1 MKPATKRLAWVGGA
15 ALLVAAAAIALA
27 AGHAHDW
34 ADQLEDALEQRGLLQ
49 GLAIFCAATVVGT
62 LLMAPAWVFAIAAG
76 AAFGFGWGLLAAV
89 AAQAAAAQ
97 CALLLTRHALRDR
110 VGRAAQ
116 RNKSF
121 KAIDRAVRKE
131 PWKVVALLRLA
142 PVLPS
147 GLKSYFLGLT
157 CVTPLDYAS
166 ASVLATLPTTALKV
180 YVGAAGRDVLAGGG
194 PLHWAALAAAVIAM
208 LGVGLFVGRFAK
220 SRLGF

>member
-1 MKPATKRLAWVGGA
+1 MRQASKLFYESSAWSDTWWLGAQTLKNPAVLISSSDSGA
-15 ALLVAAAAIALA
+15 
-27 AGHAHDW
+27 HAQMMCSSGD
-34 ADQLEDALEQRGLLQ
+34 
-49 GLAIFCAATVVGT
+49 TT
-62 LLMAPAWVFAIAAG
+62 
-76 AAFGFGWGLLAAV
+76 
-89 AAQAAAAQ
+89 
-97 CALLLTRHALRDR
+97 LLLTRHALRDR

>member
-1 MKPATKRLAWVGGA
+1 MKAATKRLAWVGGA
-15 ALLVAAAAIALA
+15 MLLVAAAAIALA

-34 ADQLEDALEQRGLLQ
+34 ADQLEDALEQRSLFQ
-49 GLAIFCAATVVGT
+49 GVLIFGTATVVGT

-76 AAFGFGWGLLAAV
+76 AAFGMGWGLLAAV
-89 AAQAAAAQ
+89 AAQAIAAQ
-97 CALLLTRHALRDR
+97 SALLLTRHALRDR

-157 CVTPLDYAS
+157 CVAPLDYAS
-166 ASVLATLPTTALKV
+166 ATALATLPTTALKV

-194 PLHWAALAAAVIAM
+194 PLRWAALVAAVIAM
-208 LGVGLFVGRFAK
+208 LAVGLFVGRFAK
-220 SRLGF
+220 ARLGF